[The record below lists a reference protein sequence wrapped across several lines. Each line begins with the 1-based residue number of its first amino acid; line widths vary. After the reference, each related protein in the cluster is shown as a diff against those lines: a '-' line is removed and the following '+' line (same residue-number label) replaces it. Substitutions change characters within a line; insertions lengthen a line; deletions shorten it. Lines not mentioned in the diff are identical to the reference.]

1 MATTIQIMNF
11 KKITFIEFSGIW
23 VNNLKTMDGHL
34 HVVGIFFD
42 LTKAYDVLDNNTLL
56 HNLNSYGI
64 RGNMNLWFKSYVS
77 NHLQFVE
84 ITQIEGINFT
94 QYRYT
99 SSLRKAVSVV
109 PQGSI

>member
-1 MATTIQIMNF
+1 MVTTIQTMNF
-11 KKITFIEFSGIW
+11 KKITFIEFSSIW
-23 VNNLKTMDGHL
+23 VNNLKTMDRHR

-42 LTKAYDVLDNNTLL
+42 LTKAYEVLDHNTLL
-56 HNLNSYGI
+56 DKLNSYGI

-77 NHLQFVE
+77 NHSQFVE
-84 ITQIEGINFT
+84 ITQMEGINFT

-99 SSLRKAVSVV
+99 FLLRKAVRGV